1 MNEGRPATACSMG
14 KEATAIAQATKGST
28 SSHLSRRWKWKWKDR
43 AKLSVK
49 TIWLL
54 STISRCTVAV
64 DLVRGHGICTH
75 QLTSVAERPLFLKLP
90 SMSVPLLEGL
100 TMLRSALM

>member
-1 MNEGRPATACSMG
+1 MKEGRPATAWSMG
-14 KEATAIAQATKGST
+14 RAATAIAHATKGST

-54 STISRCTVAV
+54 SIISRCTVAV
-64 DLVRGHGICTH
+64 DLVRGHGICAH
-75 QLTSVAERPLFLKLP
+75 QLTSVTERPLFNCPPGQSPCWK
-90 SMSVPLLEGL
+90 PL
-100 TMLRSALM
+100 RC

>member
-1 MNEGRPATACSMG
+1 MACSMG
-14 KEATAIAQATKGST
+14 KAATAIAQATKGST
-28 SSHLSRRWKWKWKDR
+28 SSHLSRRWKWKWKER

-64 DLVRGHGICTH
+64 DRVRGQGICAH
-75 QLTSVAERPLFLKLP
+75 QLMLVTGRSLNV
-90 SMSVPLLEGL
+90 GL
-100 TMLRSALM
+100 